1 MRVGQRLLVVM
12 RHMFV
17 KLGVLLRRDVGLVAR
32 PQRAGLVD
40 GLEFVFVVGFF
51 FLLVPFLF
59 LHQDRQRNVVRVF
72 ADGRFQLPGRQEF
85 VFAFAQ
91 VQRDVGAA
99 RGLVDGLD
107 REIAGAGGLPAHA
120 FIGSQTGAA
129 RFDSDAVG
137 DNEARVKTDAELA
150 DQRRI
155 LLLVSGQLG
164 EELLGVGLVVVAV
177 VFVFFFLVLAV

>member
-40 GLEFVFVVGFF
+40 GLEFVLDDGFLF
-51 FLLVPFLF
+51 FLVPFLF

-72 ADGRFQLPGRQEF
+72 ADGRFQLQGQQEF

-91 VQRDVGAA
+91 VQRYVGAA

-107 REIAGAGGLPAHA
+107 REIANTKKHPTHTNKD
-120 FIGSQTGAA
+120 SQTG
-129 RFDSDAVG
+129 
-137 DNEARVKTDAELA
+137 
-150 DQRRI
+150 
-155 LLLVSGQLG
+155 
-164 EELLGVGLVVVAV
+164 
-177 VFVFFFLVLAV
+177 